1 MVSFFGLKVGG
12 KKKKAENK
20 QATKEPERPKRID
33 QNTLGEG
40 QFFGVN
46 TDQKSVFNEGSIRSV
61 SRAGAGTPQAGV
73 RGPYTETHNLA
84 AVSMFDLGTASRSGS
99 QASFRPDLKTHASD
113 MNLGGR
119 FGATN
124 GSSASLALPPN
135 FSSGPPSRM
144 GSRPGTPSGRTKA
157 WVNPLDVH
165 FARGAPTA
173 PTPLK
178 IHPLAQSS
186 IELPPPTPTKS
197 DAGSVFGE
205 EADDMVDA
213 VMASVKRQEEESAKE
228 KEKKRELEKKKETAR
243 LELERLERQKSN
255 ESMLPKS
262 PVERQHQLSFFDR
275 PQNSPTLPGPMFRG
289 NVDQRPSSRGGLRQD
304 SPISP
309 TGGQSPTIHQ
319 GPPPTGPPTQCLPQP
334 PGQGPRQRPRGPNE
348 ARGPQQ
354 TNTPPY
360 SPNHSP
366 TEASRGG
373 FPMKAGQGPNQN
385 GPSQGPRSS
394 PPGPRN
400 EPAPQRHLQHSGP
413 QSPHLHGP
421 QQRNSPP
428 INAGPYRPPPGPRNG
443 PPGAGPRGPPGA
455 GPRGPGFHGPRS
467 ESPMRRPM
475 APGHFRSESPARR
488 PMGNGGRS
496 ESPGP
501 RFMGNN
507 GPRSESP
514 GPRFRGNN
522 EFRSESPRRMP
533 GNNGLGP
540 HQLTSGM
547 SPRPGPG
554 PVPRPQVN
562 TTFASRPQANATVVS
577 SPQVDAAPELP
588 TPITE
593 VRRSPPLIATL
604 TSPTPSTA
612 RSSVGDEFLDQLAT
626 PPVIRDV
633 SAKRNTLTAIHH
645 TEQSL
650 SMKIEELEKTILSQ
664 HVLKPRPTNLAPA
677 PINHRISTASSC
689 YSSDMPDM
697 KDDEDDNDEPI
708 LSIQPAP
715 LRIPSPLPPSVAAAV
730 TSPVRSPGSPIRAPK
745 LGQRPRRPGLDE
757 YGVSSGQLS
766 SPRARAPTP
775 ASATLTSPT
784 DNNSILSF
792 HTANNS
798 PPSRSTTPLKTK
810 PSLPILAPTTTT
822 STAIVSPVEPL
833 KPIPFIDTG
842 FQFDFGTTIAGPL
855 TPDSSHWH
863 LSSPTTE
870 SAFAPGVA
878 IASPPSAVLSEPSP
892 SEEGIDLPKF
902 TRPNV
907 PPPLKL
913 KFNFSPEASSRD
925 PTFGTLTPP
934 LHSAPPM
941 IAVNDGRP
949 STSAGYNNN
958 NTFLNGGLQA
968 SPQLISQFP
977 EEVKDENRL
986 SFMGIGVARGPSIR
1000 EVRRPGTSHGTG
1012 QGQHRM
1018 VDSFGTGFI

>member
-1 MVSFFGLKVGG
+1 MVSFFGLRVGG
-12 KKKKAENK
+12 KKKKAETNP
-20 QATKEPERPKRID
+20 AKEPERPKRID

-46 TDQKSVFNEGSIRSV
+46 TDAKSVFNEGSIRSV
-61 SRAGAGTPQAGV
+61 SRAGTGTPQAGV
-73 RGPYTETHNLA
+73 RGPYTETHNLS
-84 AVSMFDLGTASRSGS
+84 AVSMFDLGSASRSGS
-99 QASFRPDLKTHASD
+99 QASFRPDLKSPASD

-119 FGATN
+119 FGAQG
-124 GSSASLALPPN
+124 GSSTSLALPP
-135 FSSGPPSRM
+135 GPPSRM
-144 GSRPGTPSGRTKA
+144 GSRPGTPSGRSKA

-165 FARGAPTA
+165 WARATPTA

-213 VMASVKRQEEESAKE
+213 VMASVKKQEEENKE
-228 KEKKRELEKKKETAR
+228 KAREMEKKKETAR

-289 NVDQRPSSRGGLRQD
+289 NVDQRPSSRGGPRQD

-319 GPPPTGPPTQCLPQP
+319 GPPPTGPPTQSLPQP
-334 PGQGPRQRPRGPNE
+334 PGQGPRQGPRGPNE

-360 SPNHSP
+360 SPTHSP

-373 FPMKAGQGPNQN
+373 FPPKAAQGPNPIEPPR
-385 GPSQGPRSS
+385 GPPRSS
-394 PPGPRN
+394 PPGLRN
-400 EPAPQRHLQHSGP
+400 GQ
-413 QSPHLHGP
+413 QSFHLHGP

-428 INAGPYRPPPGPRNG
+428 QSAGPYRPPGPHNNGPRNG
-443 PPGAGPRGPPGA
+443 PPGP
-455 GPRGPGFHGPRS
+455 GPRGPGFNGPRS

-475 APGHFRSESPARR
+475 APGQLRSESPARR
-488 PMGNGGRS
+488 PMGSGGRS

-501 RFMGNN
+501 RFMGNHQRR
-507 GPRSESP
+507 PESP

-522 EFRSESPRRMP
+522 EFRSESPRRVP
-533 GNNGLGP
+533 GSNGP
-540 HQLTSGM
+540 DPQQFPPGM
-547 SPRPGPG
+547 GPRPGPG

-562 TTFASRPQANATVVS
+562 TTFAPRPQPDPVAVS

-588 TPITE
+588 TPVSE
-593 VRRSPPLIATL
+593 ARKSPPLVSTL

-612 RSSVGDEFLDQLAT
+612 RSSVDDEFLDQLTT

-633 SAKRNTLTAIHH
+633 SAKRDTLHATHRA
-645 TEQSL
+645 EQSL

-677 PINHRISTASSC
+677 PVNHRMSTASSC
-689 YSSDMPDM
+689 YSNDMPDA
-697 KDDEDDNDEPI
+697 KDDEHDEDDNDEPI

-730 TSPVRSPGSPIRAPK
+730 TSPVQSPGSPIRAPK
-745 LGQRPRRPGLDE
+745 AGQRPRRPGLEE
-757 YGVSSGQLS
+757 YGVASSQLS
-766 SPRARAPTP
+766 SPRARVPTP
-775 ASATLTSPT
+775 APATLTSPT
-784 DNNSILSF
+784 DNNSIRSF

-798 PPSRSTTPLKTK
+798 PPSRSTTPLKSK
-810 PSLPILAPTTTT
+810 PSLPILVPPTTAST
-822 STAIVSPVEPL
+822 TAISPAEPP

-842 FQFDFGTTIAGPL
+842 FQFDFGTTTTTTTGPL

-863 LSSPTTE
+863 VSSPVTE
-870 SAFAPGVA
+870 SAAAPGVA
-878 IASPPSAVLSEPSP
+878 IASAPAPTTTSP
-892 SEEGIDLPKF
+892 SSPEDTDLPKF

-934 LHSAPPM
+934 LYSAPPM

-949 STSAGYNNN
+949 STSGEYNP
-958 NTFLNGGLQA
+958 FSHGGLQA

-977 EEVKDENRL
+977 ESMKDENRL

-1012 QGQHRM
+1012 QGHRM